1 MITDEIK
8 VIDVDTHV
16 TEPVDIWTSRVSK
29 KWGDKVPHVREHP
42 ESGNPVWFLNDKPSA
57 GVAAT
62 TYAGWKKWPP
72 ESPPTLE
79 DTDPAS
85 WDSSKRLERMDEYG
99 IFAQVIYPNV
109 AGFGSQNF
117 LRLEDPDLMI
127 ECVQAYNDFLTD
139 WCAVDPNRLLPISAM
154 PFWNV
159 EQCVAE
165 IERTA
170 KLGHKGVLF
179 TGKPD
184 RYGAEPLAHPQWEP
198 VWSACEEYE
207 QTLNFHIG
215 SGGIDGLIGFPG
227 NGYHANYAKGTVQ
240 LFLNNN
246 DAVMEVIS
254 SGICH
259 RHPKL
264 NVVSVESGIGW
275 IPFLL
280 EAFDWQWLNS
290 GVRDEHPEYDLLPSE
305 YFKRQ
310 IFACFWFEQQ
320 SAIDAIRSVGADSF
334 LYETDFPH
342 PTSMSPGPKSY
353 AEKPKDFIE
362 QTFSV
367 LTEEERVKVL
377 RDNAARLYHVDVS

>member
-1 MITDEIK
+1 M
-8 VIDVDTHV
+8 
-16 TEPVDIWTSRVSK
+16 
-29 KWGDKVPHVREHP
+29 
-42 ESGNPVWFLNDKPSA
+42 
-57 GVAAT
+57 
-62 TYAGWKKWPP
+62 
-72 ESPPTLE
+72 
-79 DTDPAS
+79 
-85 WDSSKRLERMDEYG
+85 
-99 IFAQVIYPNV
+99 
-109 AGFGSQNF
+109 
-117 LRLEDPDLMI
+117 
-127 ECVQAYNDFLTD
+127 
-139 WCAVDPNRLLPISAM
+139 
-154 PFWNV
+154 
-159 EQCVAE
+159 
-165 IERTA
+165 
-170 KLGHKGVLF
+170 
-179 TGKPD
+179 
-184 RYGAEPLAHPQWEP
+184 LA
-198 VWSACEEYE
+198 
-207 QTLNFHIG
+207 
-215 SGGIDGLIGFPG
+215 GFPG

-275 IPFLL
+275 VPFLL

-290 GVRDEHPEYDLLPSE
+290 GVHEEHPEYDLLPSE

-362 QTFSV
+362 QTLSV
-367 LTEEERVKVL
+367 LTEEERKKVL